1 MALCTPF
8 NECPICHKPIGETA
22 EVIGFPDLVPMFSQ
36 FDGDFYDSC
45 AHQACLDSWLRRDE
59 FVAYFNQLVEESS
72 LSKSWQLHVLATGR
86 VVYERSL
93 KES

>member
-36 FDGDFYDSC
+36 FDGNFYDSC
-45 AHQACLDSWLRRDE
+45 AHQACLDSWPRRDE
-59 FVAYFNQLVEESS
+59 FVAYFNQLVEESL
-72 LSKSWQLHVLATGR
+72 LSKSLQLHVLATGR
-86 VVYERSL
+86 VVYGRSL

>member
-1 MALCTPF
+1 MALCTPL
-8 NECPICHKPIGETA
+8 NECPICHKPIGENT

-45 AHQACLDSWLRRDE
+45 AHQACLDSWPRRDE
-59 FVAYFNQLVEESS
+59 FVAYFNKLVAESS
-72 LSKSWQLHVLATGR
+72 LSKSWQLHVLANGR

-93 KES
+93 K